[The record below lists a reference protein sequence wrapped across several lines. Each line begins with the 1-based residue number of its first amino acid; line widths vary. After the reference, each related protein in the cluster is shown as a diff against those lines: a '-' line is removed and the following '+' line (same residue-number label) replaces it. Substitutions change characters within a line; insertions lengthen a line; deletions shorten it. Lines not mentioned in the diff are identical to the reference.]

1 MNDFWFSYELTAA
14 KYGPGFQCYLLFGRV
29 HLLELAISA
38 LFIVCMAA
46 WYRRAGTRTRRRILV
61 GVTAALLADEAA
73 LPLPMVFA
81 VLAAVTATL
90 CVPRSPF
97 SNVIILSL
105 LVRRTA
111 QF

>member
-1 MNDFWFSYELTAA
+1 MNEFWFSYELTAA
-14 KYGPGFQCYLLFGRV
+14 KYRPGFQCYPLFGRV

-90 CVPRSPF
+90 CVPRSPV
-97 SNVIILSL
+97 SSIIYISL